1 MKPFS
6 NSSSPSSL
14 SQQSHQPLSPEDA
27 THLASILLFQL
38 ETQPPM
44 LQPHAEDVLR
54 VYSAALPAFGIAQAD
69 LAAAALCHAPLPQ
82 GFMRSYESALEKLM
96 REEQQEPGSQKSK
109 HAQGTSSMST
119 VGHFQGT
126 LEVGSQGEIGKVVPQ
141 LVSMVLQ
148 PLLLL
153 HQPVTSQLLLKAVVA
168 NWSASAA
175 SLRDGRSGQASTEQQ
190 HDYPG
195 VLAAA
200 AVILQTVSQGP
211 SAPTG
216 RLQDMLNAMATEAL
230 QLAVAETSHSHASV
244 LVGPCVAE
252 SAALLNAVGT
262 YSQRFKPATALLPSP
277 PRRVGRLQPP
287 PLQNSAATAAAG
299 AATVDAASCGLHRDA
314 WLRGMM
320 TVLRVVGQGDCL
332 PGQPWV
338 GLSTADLISV
348 SHTIA
353 VELSGQQGQE
363 SVLAVF
369 RDYLAGPVPAGI
381 AAQGLETV
389 GPAELV
395 LLAKAWEEVDVVM
408 TSKLGLA
415 YRTRLYQL
423 LPSLSPSQLVALLQ
437 CKTLISSDEP
447 CHGQSDGADTKHGL
461 IRAITEAIL
470 SSQIRRGAVPELGV
484 LGEAAV
490 ALRMLGYTN
499 DGMLNAS
506 FYYVAQRFLS
516 QLSGTQ
522 LTQISMFVLETP
534 DNAPSSSDLK
544 RSIAT
549 TVLGHCV
556 RAHASQEASHT
567 SRPSPST
574 PQPPLAPSAA
584 ASVVLSQ
591 SDASSHTSFLLILVL
606 SVTEC
611 HLPHATPPA
620 TLDAVAA
627 AVQRCQSPSGPA
639 VLKRY
644 STTELRFMADC
655 LARHFGTTPDMA
667 ASDSPQQV
675 GGACASLR
683 MSGTRQR

>member
-1 MKPFS
+1 MSQFCLAADLASDSQSDTHDEGQSGVLRKDLGGILGASVMEGLQSHLTATSLIGAAPASNSTPQPGMKPFS

-69 LAAAALCHAPLPQ
+69 LAVRLATAVVDTFTGQHSHRALEPRGKPLQSALQAPRLCTLIDSGMQHVGRDSSLDMLTALIESGVDLGAGDGRPFDGSFTATASGGRGSSSSSSVSNTGSGSGNTRIDGSSGIRIRGTVSNTASSASPTSNSSERSLVSCLLLACVTAGERPLTKQQLLSLVQLMLYVQIPPSQPQAFVAGLCLAVAQHRSVPSRLLLLLPQAAALCHAPLPQ

-175 SLRDGRSGQASTEQQ
+175 SLHDGRSGQASTEQQ

-299 AATVDAASCGLHRDA
+299 AATVNAASCGLHRDA

-389 GPAELV
+389 G
-395 LLAKAWEEVDVVM
+395 
-408 TSKLGLA
+408 
-415 YRTRLYQL
+415 
-423 LPSLSPSQLVALLQ
+423 
-437 CKTLISSDEP
+437 
-447 CHGQSDGADTKHGL
+447 
-461 IRAITEAIL
+461 
-470 SSQIRRGAVPELGV
+470 
-484 LGEAAV
+484 
-490 ALRMLGYTN
+490 
-499 DGMLNAS
+499 
-506 FYYVAQRFLS
+506 
-516 QLSGTQ
+516 
-522 LTQISMFVLETP
+522 
-534 DNAPSSSDLK
+534 
-544 RSIAT
+544 
-549 TVLGHCV
+549 
-556 RAHASQEASHT
+556 
-567 SRPSPST
+567 
-574 PQPPLAPSAA
+574 
-584 ASVVLSQ
+584 
-591 SDASSHTSFLLILVL
+591 
-606 SVTEC
+606 
-611 HLPHATPPA
+611 
-620 TLDAVAA
+620 
-627 AVQRCQSPSGPA
+627 
-639 VLKRY
+639 
-644 STTELRFMADC
+644 
-655 LARHFGTTPDMA
+655 
-667 ASDSPQQV
+667 
-675 GGACASLR
+675 
-683 MSGTRQR
+683 